1 MLYSVDESF
10 LNEDSLKVDFSEV
23 LVFLLSYNSF

>member
-23 LVFLLSYNSF
+23 GLFEKLVY